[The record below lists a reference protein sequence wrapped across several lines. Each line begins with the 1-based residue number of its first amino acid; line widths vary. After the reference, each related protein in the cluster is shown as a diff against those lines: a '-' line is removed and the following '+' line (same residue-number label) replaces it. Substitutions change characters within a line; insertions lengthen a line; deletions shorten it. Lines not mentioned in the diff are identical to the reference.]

1 MEPIPQDVRDLL
13 ARHLATMEHVEVLL
27 ALAGDDT
34 RTWSAG
40 EVAGVTHT
48 PVASVTARLDELVAG
63 GFVTT
68 APSAGG
74 GAHGYRYSP
83 KTAEMQS
90 AVSSLEE
97 MYRTKPVTLIK
108 AIYERPTSAVQSFA
122 DAFRI
127 RKPDQ

>member
-1 MEPIPQDVRDLL
+1 MEPLPQDVRDLL

-27 ALAGDDT
+27 ALAGDEA
-34 RTWSAG
+34 RSWSAV
-40 EVAGVTHT
+40 EIAAGTHT
-48 PVASVTARLDELVAG
+48 SAESVTARLEELVVAG
-63 GFVTT
+63 FAVR

-74 GAHGYRYSP
+74 DSYRYSP
-83 KTAEMQS
+83 RTAPVRN

-108 AIYERPTSAVQSFA
+108 AIYERPASAVQSFA

-127 RKPDQ
+127 RKDEP